1 MKHNELNRLAAQSYD
16 DTLAEGFNMRIYNLK
31 RLILSCKD
39 RKRTLKERESKTY
52 DDSARDI
59 NQTKRRSIQ
68 FLIKEINTSM
78 KPLAEEFKR
87 TDDGAD
93 DDEVFQEKK

>member
-1 MKHNELNRLAAQSYD
+1 MKHNELNRLAAESYD
-16 DTLAEGFNMRIYNLK
+16 DTLAEGFNMRISNLK

-39 RKRTLKERESKTY
+39 PKRTLKERESKTY

-68 FLIKEINTSM
+68 FLIKEINMSM
-78 KPLAEEFKR
+78 KQLAEEFKR

-93 DDEVFQEKK
+93 DEVSRRKK